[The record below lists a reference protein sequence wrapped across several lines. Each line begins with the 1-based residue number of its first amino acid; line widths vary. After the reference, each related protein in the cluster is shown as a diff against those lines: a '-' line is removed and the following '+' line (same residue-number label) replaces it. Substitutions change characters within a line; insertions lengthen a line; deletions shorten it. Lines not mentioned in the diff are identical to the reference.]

1 MVSKPCTSEARG
13 REYSW
18 VFDGK
23 LGSGEPEVSP
33 QGFTISVGV
42 GGWRSKMVA
51 TNEGREQMR
60 NEDRCAGLQDSHSE
74 LLRLG
79 KRGAT
84 GIHLHLPLIR

>member
-1 MVSKPCTSEARG
+1 
-13 REYSW
+13 
-18 VFDGK
+18 
-23 LGSGEPEVSP
+23 
-33 QGFTISVGV
+33 
-42 GGWRSKMVA
+42 MVA